1 MAEDINRQRVLNFF
15 AGYYGGDVEAATRCC
30 AEDMLLMV
38 YLPVELFPYMGPQR
52 GRKAVA
58 DLMAV
63 LDARY
68 RMRRHEVLFL
78 VADRERAAAI
88 VDVAFT
94 KRADGR
100 VLRLP
105 SGSFF
110 ELRNG
115 LITEIRCFFDTI
127 DWVSQ
132 LTGRD
137 MVGPLLREAGPELRP
152 PNPAPAAAG

>member
-1 MAEDINRQRVLNFF
+1 MKLKSLAL
-15 AGYYGGDVEAATRCC
+15 A
-30 AEDMLLMV
+30 
-38 YLPVELFPYMGPQR
+38 
-52 GRKAVA
+52 AVA
-58 DLMAV
+58 ALSLASTAHAAKPAKPAEPVRNVVLVHGGFVDGSGWKQVYDLLKKDGYNV
-63 LDARY
+63 SIVQNPTTTL
-68 RMRRHEVLFL
+68 
-78 VADRERAAAI
+78 AD
-88 VDVAFT
+88 DVAFT

-105 SGSFF
+105 SGNFF
-110 ELRNG
+110 ELKNG